1 MNKTDNLM
9 ITAGVVSAMAG
20 SEYSTPMLKMRS
32 NRRSMGQQV
41 RCHICGKARVTLCK
55 DDSNPG
61 KYICK
66 ACKDSLM
73 QAIPKAVLKEACN
86 KIKEEGLYNE
96 L

>member
-20 SEYSTPMLKMRS
+20 SEYSTPIV
-32 NRRSMGQQV
+32 RSMGQQV

-86 KIKEEGLYNE
+86 KIKEGLYNE

>member
-20 SEYSTPMLKMRS
+20 SEYSTPIGGRW
-32 NRRSMGQQV
+32 GQQV
-41 RCHICGKARVTLCK
+41 RCHICCKARVTLCK

-86 KIKEEGLYNE
+86 KIKFVKKGHYIL
-96 L
+96 